1 MTPAR
6 LGTIIGLFLAGIGW
20 VTCASGQ
27 PLPDQ
32 TASLRDLDNLR
43 VEIVLTGASAADALS
58 ESTIRADV
66 EARLRQAGI
75 GVRDATDRSARG
87 DPRLRVTLQA
97 TDAAGRLRLPRVN
110 TGDRAG
116 WSPIGS
122 TSKLVFD
129 GVLPTTPTASVD
141 PLEIAAAIRWE
152 VQALGT
158 TRREGAGRFI
168 PKRRAR
174 VRRPVR

>member
-6 LGTIIGLFLAGIGW
+6 LGTIIGLCLAGIGW

-32 TASLRDLDNLR
+32 TASLRNIDNLR

-97 TDAAGRLRLPRVN
+97 IERVVAY
-110 TGDRAG
+110 R
-116 WSPIGS
+116 
-122 TSKLVFD
+122 KYVELVFD

-158 TRREGAGRFI
+158 TGREGAGRFI
-168 PKRRAR
+168 PNAALGYVDRFVDDYLAAQSR
-174 VRRPVR
+174 

>member
-6 LGTIIGLFLAGIGW
+6 LGTIIGLCLAGIGW

-32 TASLRDLDNLR
+32 TASLRNIDTLR

-66 EARLRQAGI
+66 E
-75 GVRDATDRSARG
+75 
-87 DPRLRVTLQA
+87 
-97 TDAAGRLRLPRVN
+97 DAAGGYAFLVSIQVIERVVAY
-110 TGDRAG
+110 R
-116 WSPIGS
+116 
-122 TSKLVFD
+122 KYVELVFD

-168 PKRRAR
+168 PNAALGYVDRFVDDYLAAQSR
-174 VRRPVR
+174 